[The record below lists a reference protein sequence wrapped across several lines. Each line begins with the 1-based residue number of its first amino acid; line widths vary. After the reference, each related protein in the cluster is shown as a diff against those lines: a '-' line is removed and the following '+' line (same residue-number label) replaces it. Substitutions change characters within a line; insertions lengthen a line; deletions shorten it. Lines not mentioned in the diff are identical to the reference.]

1 MNGKTGKKPATKK
14 TARPARPAKT
24 GEAQARE
31 TTKDTT
37 NPKPAERPAVMI
49 TGAGG
54 ALAQQV
60 IRRLRRDHQI
70 IAVDFRHKPALGGDV
85 IGYKVDFNK
94 REFED
99 IFRRHRPIGVIH
111 LGRIQISQGTRASR
125 YAANVLGT
133 QKLLE
138 LTVKYA
144 VGRVLVLS
152 TFHVYGAHPYNP
164 ALIEENAPLKA
175 SEINSDLVDSVELE
189 NLAAIYLWKHP
200 ELHMTVLRPCNVI
213 GPGIN
218 NTMSRILG
226 ARYAPWL
233 LGFSP
238 VMQFLHMED
247 MADAI
252 EVAFRKNHPGIYNV
266 APADWVA
273 YDTALEKCGCRRI
286 PIPSVPG
293 SVPKTLS
300 NLLGWRSFPLYL
312 VNYFKFPVVIDG
324 SLFHRTFGFEPRY
337 SLDEMFSHYR
347 ESKSS
352 S

>member
-1 MNGKTGKKPATKK
+1 MSGEKTKPSRSAATGKPPSRKRAAAATK
-14 TARPARPAKT
+14 TADGAAKSA
-24 GEAQARE
+24 G
-31 TTKDTT
+31 
-37 NPKPAERPAVMI
+37 RPAVMV

-60 IRRLRRDHQI
+60 IRRLRRDHQV
-70 IAVDFRHKPALGGDV
+70 IAVDFRHQPELGGDV
-85 IGYKVDFNK
+85 KGYKVDFNK

-99 IFRRHRPIGVIH
+99 IFRRHRPVGIIH
-111 LGRIQISQGTRASR
+111 LGRMQTFQGTRASR

-138 LTVKYA
+138 LAVKHG
-144 VGRVLVLS
+144 VGQVLVMS

-175 SEINSDLVDSVELE
+175 TEINSDLVDSVELE

-213 GPGIN
+213 GPGVN
-218 NTMSRILG
+218 NTISRILG
-226 ARYAPWL
+226 ARHAPWL
-233 LGFSP
+233 VGFSP
-238 VMQFLHMED
+238 VMQFLHVED
-247 MADAI
+247 TADAV
-252 EVAFRKNHPGIYNV
+252 EVAFRKNRPGIYNV

-273 YDTALEKCGCRRI
+273 YDKALARCGCGRI
-286 PIPSVPG
+286 PIPSIPG
-293 SVPKTLS
+293 NVPKAIS
-300 NLLGWRSFPLYL
+300 SLLGWRSFPLYL

-324 SLFHRTFGFEPRY
+324 TLFRETFGFEPRY

-347 ESKSS
+347 ETKQSS
-352 S
+352 

>member
-1 MNGKTGKKPATKK
+1 MSSTAGDQKKPPAKKRATASRPATAK
-14 TARPARPAKT
+14 ARPEGRV
-24 GEAQARE
+24 
-31 TTKDTT
+31 TTA
-37 NPKPAERPAVMI
+37 PKPAERPAVMV

-60 IRRLRRDHQI
+60 IRRLRRDHQV

-85 IGYKVDFNK
+85 TGYKVDFNK

-111 LGRIQISQGTRASR
+111 LGRIQVSQGTRASR

-138 LTVKYA
+138 LAVKYA

-175 SEINSDLVDSVELE
+175 SGINSDLVDSVELE

-218 NTMSRILG
+218 NTMSQILG
-226 ARYAPWL
+226 ARHAPWL

-238 VMQFLHMED
+238 VMQFLHVED

-273 YDTALEKCGCRRI
+273 YDTALERCACGSI

-293 SVPKTLS
+293 GLAKTLS
-300 NLLGWRSFPLYL
+300 RLLGWRSFPLYL
-312 VNYFKFPVVIDG
+312 VNYFKYSVVIDG
-324 SLFHRTFGFEPRY
+324 SLFRKTFGFEPRY
-337 SLDEMFSHYR
+337 GLDEMFSHYR